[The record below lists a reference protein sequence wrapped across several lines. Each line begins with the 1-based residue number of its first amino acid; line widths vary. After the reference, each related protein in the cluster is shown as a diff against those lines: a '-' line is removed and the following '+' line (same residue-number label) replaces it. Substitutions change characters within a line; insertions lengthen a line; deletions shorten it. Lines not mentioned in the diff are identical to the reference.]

1 MRRSISAAVGA
12 FVLTTAAVIPA
23 GPARADAFR
32 NDQWYLRTL
41 KISQAH
47 AISTGVGVTVAVI
60 DTGTYPHPDLK
71 RNLLNGIDEL
81 AGATG
86 DGRDDQDGHG
96 TNMSAIIAAHGRNG
110 NDGVLG
116 IAPSAKL
123 LPVKIANKKNNM
135 PANLMAKG
143 VEWASNEG
151 ANVINVSAGG
161 ALDFG
166 LEDAVNKAIENDI
179 VVVAAVGNTSK
190 GFLIGDP
197 AAIDGVLAVGA
208 VGRDGN
214 HASLSLTDPKVQLCA
229 PGMDITTAQP
239 KNRYID
245 GSGTSEATAVVS
257 GAAALVRAK
266 FPQLSAKDVINR
278 LTATADDIGP
288 PGRDSQCGFGALNIV
303 KALTADVP
311 PLAGSASASP
321 RATATD
327 VPATAAP
334 TTPGSAPP
342 AAQDAKPT
350 GSSAPV
356 VVGAVVFGLAL
367 VGVVLFLANRRRRG
381 SA

>member
-1 MRRSISAAVGA
+1 MRRKLGAAVGIIA
-12 FVLTTAAVIPA
+12 LAGATVIPSD
-23 GPARADAFR
+23 PAKADSFR
-32 NDQWYLRTL
+32 NDQWYLQSLRV
-41 KISQAH
+41 SEAH
-47 AISTGVGVTVAVI
+47 AISEGGGVTVAVI

-71 RNLLNGIDEL
+71 NNLLTGVDEASEESSNGH
-81 AGATG
+81 
-86 DGRDDQDGHG
+86 DDQDGHG
-96 TNMSAIIAAHGRNG
+96 TNMAAIIAAHGRNG
-110 NDGVLG
+110 DDGVLG
-116 IAPSAKL
+116 IAPSAKI
-123 LPVKIANKKNNM
+123 LPVKVSKSDG
-135 PANLMAKG
+135 LMSAARAAKG
-143 VEWASNEG
+143 IRWATDQG
-151 ANVINVSAGG
+151 AKVINASISTGVSF
-161 ALDFG
+161 DV
-166 LEDAVNKAIENDI
+166 EDAVAAAIDSDAI
-179 VVVAAVGNTSK
+179 VVAAVGNTSK
-190 GFLIGDP
+190 GFLITEP
-197 AAIDGVLAVGA
+197 AMIDGVLAVGA
-208 VGRDGN
+208 VGRN
-214 HASLSLTDPKVQLCA
+214 HKHAPFSIVDPKVQICA
-229 PGMDITTAQP
+229 PGVDITTAEP
-239 KNRYID
+239 KNKYID
-245 GSGTSEATAVVS
+245 VSGTSEATAVVS

-311 PLAGSASASP
+311 PLEGSASASP
-321 RATATD
+321 SATATD